1 MAQERDEMERRRK
14 KRAAMEKKRRA
25 EQKKMRIK
33 LVLIGIVFVLCC
45 AVVLI
50 VGGNRDKTEA
60 PELSGPEAVLP
71 IPEETVPPTEEVK
84 NLAEDGPTTTIHIR
98 AAGDLNVTD
107 LVVAS
112 GSTNYGDDYFDY
124 TDAFLDVAALL
135 SNADLTVLNF
145 EGNLVGPPYGTQTG
159 SAPQQLM
166 EALDAVGVD
175 IVQMANSYSIYNGII
190 GLAQTLNNIRAAGI
204 EPIGAYANQT
214 EFEKA
219 KGYTICDVQGIK
231 VAVVAFTKGMS
242 GYGLPAG
249 SENCVNKLYQDYES
263 EYKKVDYEGIR
274 AIMKNVRS
282 ENPDITIAMLHWGA
296 EYNDTIFKTQT
307 TIAELMMDEG
317 VDIILGTHPHMVHE
331 VVFDKTANTLIA
343 YSLGDFFG
351 DATKGGTNYSILLDI
366 QITRDN
372 ELGITRIDDFT
383 VHPLYTLS
391 EAEGNGQRR
400 VVRIEEAVAAY
411 EVNFVDKVTKS
422 AYDSMIN
429 SLDRIEQRIANP
441 KMVECPKCGKDL
453 EILVNKQEKLVTDK
467 TCACGEVLKKDSDY
481 SDYR

>member
-1 MAQERDEMERRRK
+1 MAQERDEMERRRR
-14 KRAAMEKKRRA
+14 KRAAMEKKRKA

-33 LVLIGIVFVLCC
+33 LILIGIVFALCC
-45 AVVLI
+45 AVVLA
-50 VGGNRDKTEA
+50 VGGKKDADTDPQA
-60 PELSGPEAVLP
+60 TGPEVNLP
-71 IPEETVPPTEEVK
+71 VQEETEPATEEVHS
-84 NLAEDGPTTTIHIR
+84 LAEDGPTTTIHIK

-112 GSTNYGDDYFDY
+112 GASGFADDYYDF
-124 TDAFLDVAALL
+124 TEAFLDVAALL
-135 SNADLTVLNF
+135 SDADLTMLNF

-166 EALDAVGVD
+166 EALDAIGVD

-204 EPIGAYANQT
+204 EPVGAYASQA

-219 KGYTICDVQGIK
+219 KGYTICEVQGIR

-249 SENCVNKLYQDYES
+249 SENCVNKLYLDYES
-263 EYKKVDYEGIR
+263 EYKKVDYDGIR
-274 AIMKNVRS
+274 AILKNVRS
-282 ENPDITIAMLHWGA
+282 ESPDIIIAMLHWGA
-296 EYNDTIFKTQT
+296 EYNDTIFSTQDS
-307 TIAELMMDEG
+307 IAELMIDEG

-331 VVFDKTANTLIA
+331 VKFDQTNNTLIA

-351 DATKGGTNYSILLDI
+351 DATKGGTMYSILLDI

-372 ELGITRIDDFT
+372 ELGTTRIDGFT

-400 VVRIEEAVAAY
+400 VVRIDEAVAAY

-422 AYDSMIN
+422 AYDSLLN
-429 SLDRIEQRIANP
+429 SLERIEARVDPEAY
-441 KMVECPKCGKDL
+441 EA
-453 EILVNKQEKLVTDK
+453 KQKAQQD
-467 TCACGEVLKKDSDY
+467 AG
-481 SDYR
+481 